1 MTNKELDLSDFTCEA
16 CRAGAP
22 TVTIGEVDELKA
34 HVPEW
39 DLTEV
44 KGVPRLR
51 RTFDF
56 DGWMPAV
63 AFANKVAEAAETNDH
78 HPLIRLEWGKV
89 QINWWTHKIG
99 GLHKN
104 DFIMA
109 AKTDVIWNQIQENM
123 DGDTQ

>member
-1 MTNKELDLSDFTCEA
+1 MSDNDFDLSDFTCEA

-22 TVTIGEVDELKA
+22 TVTVGEVDELKA

-44 KGVPRLR
+44 DGIPRLLR
-51 RTFDF
+51 SFEF

-63 AFANKVAEAAETNDH
+63 AFANKVAEVAETNDH
-78 HPLIRLEWGKV
+78 HPLVELEWGKV
-89 QINWWTHKIG
+89 QVNWWTHKIG

-109 AKTDVIWNQIQENM
+109 AKTDVIWNQLQDEAGNNAR
-123 DGDTQ
+123 